1 MKNPY
6 QKTIYACY
14 LGYITQAIINN
25 LAPLLFV
32 IFQDKF
38 NISYS
43 QLGQLI
49 LMNFGTQLIVDIL
62 AIKFVDKIGYRRSCL
77 IAHGCAALGLVMLGI
92 LPNILDNSYAGLL
105 LAATIYAIGGGLI
118 EVLISPI
125 VESCPGE
132 AKAAAMSLLHSFY
145 CWGQVAVV
153 AISTLLLLPLGT
165 DYWFV
170 LPLLWA
176 IIPVLNFFNFMKV
189 PFAPMV
195 SEEERIPLKDLLKSK
210 GFKLAMV
217 LMICAGASELA
228 MSQWSSLFAERGLGV
243 SKVLGDLLGACLFAV
258 CMGIG
263 RTIYGI
269 YGDRINLKKALTA
282 CAALC
287 IICYMV
293 TALVSI
299 PFISLA
305 ACALTGFAVSL
316 MWPGMFSLSI
326 AKFPAGGTALFAILA
341 MCGDIGCASGP
352 WITGIVSDLFQKTS
366 LFSNIQ
372 AATLMAPEQLG
383 IKAGLLVA
391 VIFPIIM
398 FVSVS
403 KFHVPE

>member
-14 LGYITQAIINN
+14 IGYITQAIINN
-25 LAPLLFV
+25 LAPILFV

-43 QLGQLI
+43 QLAQLI

-62 AIKFVDKIGYRRSCL
+62 AIKFVDKIGYRISCL
-77 IAHGCAALGLVMLGI
+77 IAHGCAAMGLVMLGI
-92 LPNILDNSYAGLL
+92 LPHMMEHSYVGLL

-125 VESCPGE
+125 VESCPGD
-132 AKAAAMSLLHSFY
+132 AKSAAMSLLHSFY

-165 DYWFV
+165 DRWFV

-176 IIPVLNFFNFMKV
+176 LIPVFNFFNFMKV
-189 PFAPMV
+189 PLAPMV
-195 SEEERIPLKDLLKSK
+195 SEEERMPLRVLLKSK

-243 SKVLGDLLGACLFAV
+243 SKVMGDLLGACLFAV

-263 RTIYGI
+263 RTLYGI
-269 YGDRINLKKALTA
+269 YGDKINLKKALIG
-282 CAALC
+282 CSALC

-299 PFISLA
+299 PLVSLA

-326 AKFPAGGTALFAILA
+326 LRFPTGGTALFAILA

-352 WITGIVSDLFQKTS
+352 WITGVVSDLFQKTS
-366 LFSNIQ
+366 LFVKLQ
-372 AATLMAPEQLG
+372 ASTLMQPEQLG

-391 VIFPIIM
+391 VIFPIVM

-403 KFHVPE
+403 KFRTEQ